1 MVRSF
6 ALLTLFPALALA
18 QSGDRKEHTNMDAV
32 VPAELVPPA
41 PVLPVEEALKEFK
54 VAPGFVIEAFA
65 AEPTVDKPVALD
77 YDSAGRLWICEMQGY
92 MPDIDGNGE
101 DIPQGR
107 IVVVE
112 DTDHDGKAD
121 KRTVFLDKLHLPRAV
136 AVFPDGILFTDDENL
151 RWIKR
156 DGLKPVGES
165 EIAAPNFIEAGNV
178 EHKSNGLI
186 HGLDNWLYN
195 AKSGKRIRR
204 INGKWV
210 VESTIFRGQWGIA
223 KDNYGRLFH
232 NHNSAFLFGD
242 NVAPNLLQGNP
253 GVATKVAEF
262 SAIGPNS
269 TWPIRVTPGVN
280 RAYIAKKNGYSSD
293 TLNPETNKLINCTA
307 AAGMT
312 VYRGSNFPKE
322 WANRALVTES
332 CVQLVKAIEIK
343 DDGGGKLSGS
353 HPYGKE
359 EWLASTD
366 ERFRPVSVYNAPDGS
381 VIIVDMYH
389 GIIQHK
395 TFVTSYLR
403 EQYLSRGLEGPAHGH
418 GRLYRV
424 RSTNGAL
431 EAYED
436 LGEKPGPELVKLLGH
451 ANGWHRD
458 TAQRV
463 LVDRGDASVAPLLTE
478 VVTKSDN
485 RLARIHSLWTLEG
498 LGKLNV
504 DVIEPM
510 LAAKDPKLVIS
521 GLWAASKLPAVELQK
536 LSPTLLALKPANEEM
551 KPYLARLLGPLAT
564 PEAWEKLTEL
574 VVKSG
579 KNPLVLG
586 AAFSG
591 LDHQELK
598 FKAAAGD
605 RIKNKDFLDW
615 LEKGASNAP
624 AKKTAGELLTGSAK
638 ASFYRGK
645 ALYNG
650 EAACFG
656 CHGLAGEG
664 VPNLG
669 PPLDASEWV
678 TGDVTRFAKILLH
691 GLTGPITVH
700 GKVYISPADMPG
712 LFQNPAMTDAALA
725 DIATYVRNEWS
736 NAAPPVKEEEFAKVR
751 EATKDRNGKPYTE
764 AELNKK

>member
-1 MVRSF
+1 MVRHLTAL
-6 ALLTLFPALALA
+6 ALLPTLCLA
-18 QSGDRKEHTNMDAV
+18 QSGDKKDHANMDPV

-41 PVLPVEEALKEFK
+41 PVLPVEQALKAFK
-54 VAPGFVIEAFA
+54 VAPGFVVEAFA

-77 YDSAGRLWICEMQGY
+77 YDTAGRMWICELQGY

-101 DIPQGR
+101 DVPQGR

-112 DTDHDGKAD
+112 DTDQDGKAD

-136 AVFPDGILFTDDENL
+136 AVFPDGILFTDNDNL

-165 EIAAPNFIEAGNV
+165 EIAATGFIEAGNV
-178 EHKSNGLI
+178 EHKSNGLVR
-186 HGLDNWLYN
+186 GLDNWLYN
-195 AKSGKRIRR
+195 AKSGKRVRR

-210 VESTIFRGQWGIA
+210 LEDTIFRGQWGIA

-253 GVATKVAEF
+253 GWNKKLGEF
-262 SAIGPNS
+262 SPVGPNA

-280 RAYIAKKNGYSSD
+280 RAYIAKKNGYATD

-312 VYRGSNFPKE
+312 VYRGTNFPKE

-343 DDGGGKLSGS
+343 DSGNGKLSGS
-353 HPYGKE
+353 HPYGKD

-366 ERFRPVSVYNAPDGS
+366 ERFRPVNAYNAPDGS

-403 EQYLSRGLEGPAHGH
+403 EQYLSRGLDGPAHGQ

-424 RSTNGAL
+424 RSTTGKL
-431 EAYED
+431 EAYQD
-436 LGEKPGPELVKLLGH
+436 LDKLTAPELVKLLSH

-463 LVDRGDASVAPLLTE
+463 LVDRADVSAAPLLEE
-478 VVTKSDN
+478 VVAKGVN
-485 RLARIHSLWTLEG
+485 PLARIHALWTLEG
-498 LGKLNV
+498 LGKLSAAS
-504 DVIEPM
+504 IQPM
-510 LAAKDPKLVIS
+510 LAAKDPKIVIS
-521 GLWAASKLPAVELQK
+521 GLWAATKLPQAELEK
-536 LSPTLLALKPANEEM
+536 LSATILKLEPATEEM
-551 KPYLARLLGPLAT
+551 KPYLARVLGPLAT
-564 PEAWEKLTEL
+564 PAAWEKLTNL
-574 VVKSG
+574 VVKSD
-579 KNPLVLG
+579 KNALVLG
-586 AAFSG
+586 AAYSG

-598 FKAAAGD
+598 FKETAGAK
-605 RIKNKDFLDW
+605 IKNKDFLALLD
-615 LEKGASNAP
+615 KGASNAP
-624 AKKTAGELLTGSAK
+624 AKKTAGELLSGEDA
-638 ASFYRGK
+638 ASFARGK
-645 ALYNG
+645 ALYTG

-656 CHGLAGEG
+656 CHGIAGEG
-664 VPNLG
+664 VTNLG
-669 PPLDASEWV
+669 PPLDGSEWV
-678 TGDVTRFAKILLH
+678 TGDINAFAKILLH
-691 GLTGPITVH
+691 GLTGPISVG
-700 GKVYISPADMPG
+700 GKVYVSPADMPG

-736 NAAPPVKEEEFAKVR
+736 NKAAPVKADAFAKAR
-751 EATKDRNGKPYTE
+751 EANKDRNGKPYTE
-764 AELNKK
+764 KELKK

>member
-1 MVRSF
+1 MLRYISAA
-6 ALLTLFPALALA
+6 ALIPTLAFA
-18 QSGDRKEHTNMDAV
+18 QSGDKKDHANMDPV
-32 VPAELVPPA
+32 VPAELIPPA
-41 PVLPVEEALKEFK
+41 PVLPVDQAWKLFK
-54 VAPGFVIEAFA
+54 TAPGFVIEAFA

-77 YDSAGRLWICEMQGY
+77 YDSAGRLWICELQGY
-92 MPDIDGNGE
+92 MPDIDGKGE

-121 KRTVFLDKLHLPRAV
+121 KRTVFLDKLNLPRAV
-136 AVFPDGILFTDDENL
+136 AVFPDGILFTDNENL
-151 RWIKR
+151 LWIKR
-156 DGLKPVGES
+156 DGLKPVGEA
-165 EIAAPNFIEAGNV
+165 EIAVPDFIEAGNV

-195 AKSGKRIRR
+195 AKSGKRVRR

-210 VESTIFRGQWGIA
+210 VENTIFRGQWGIA

-253 GVATKVAEF
+253 GVTTKIGEF
-262 SAIGPNS
+262 SAVGPNA

-280 RAYIAKKNGYSSD
+280 RAYISKKNGYASD
-293 TLNPETNKLINCTA
+293 TLNPETHKLINCTA

-332 CVQLVKAIEIK
+332 CVQLVKAVEIK
-343 DDGGGKLSGS
+343 DDGSGKLTGS

-366 ERFRPVSVYNAPDGS
+366 ERFRPVSIYNAPDGS

-403 EQYLSRGLEGPAHGH
+403 EQYMSRGLDGPAHGQ

-424 RSTNGAL
+424 WSKDGKL

-436 LGEKPGPELVKLLGH
+436 LSKKSGPELVALLGH

-463 LVDRGDASVAPLLTE
+463 LVDRGDASVAPQLVA
-478 VVTKSDN
+478 VVAKNDN
-485 RLARIHSLWTLEG
+485 PLARIHALWTLEG
-498 LGKLNV
+498 LGKL
-504 DVIEPM
+504 DAAVIEP
-510 LAAKDPKLVIS
+510 LLSAKDPKIVIS
-521 GLWAASKLPAVELQK
+521 GLWAASKLPEAELAK
-536 LSPTLLALKPANEEM
+536 LSPILLKLEPATEET
-551 KPYLARLLGPLAT
+551 KPYVARVLGPLAT
-564 PEAWEKLTEL
+564 PAAWEKLTDMI
-574 VVKSG
+574 VKSG

-591 LDHQELK
+591 LDHHELK

-605 RIKNKDFLDW
+605 KIKNKDFLGW
-615 LEKGASNAP
+615 LDKGASNAP
-624 AKKTAGELLTGSAK
+624 AKKTAGELLTGPDREA
-638 ASFYRGK
+638 FVRGK
-645 ALYNG
+645 KLYNG

-678 TGDVTRFAKILLH
+678 TGDVSIFGRILLH
-691 GLTGPITVH
+691 GLTGPIKVH
-700 GKVYISPADMPG
+700 GKVYVSPADMPG
-712 LFQNPAMTDAALA
+712 LFQNPTMTDAALA

-736 NAAPPVKEEEFAKVR
+736 NAAAPVKAEEFTKIR

-764 AELNKK
+764 AELRK